1 VAAANDF
8 EPRIKA
14 LDDAA
19 LGAKT
24 VEFRRRLSAGESAA
38 VIVPEACAVVR
49 EAARRTLG
57 LRHFDEQLIGGL
69 VLNDGRIA
77 EMRTGEGKTLVATVP
92 AYLNALAGEG
102 VHVVTVNEYLA
113 GRDAD
118 WMGPVYRFLGME
130 VGVVRSGQ
138 AAAEKKAAYAADV
151 TYGTNS
157 EFGFDYLRDNLAF
170 RLEDQVQRSLGF
182 ALVDE
187 VDSIL
192 IDEARTPLIIGA
204 PSGESSDLYLRVDRI
219 VLQLTRQ
226 PRVPKEKD
234 DGGPGDFAA
243 DEKLKRVFLSEAGHQ
258 RVEELMV
265 REGLVPAYQSL
276 YDPRNVR
283 LMYHLTA
290 ALRAH
295 ALYRRDVDY
304 IVRNGEVLIVDEST
318 GRALEGRR
326 WSDGLHQAIEA
337 KERVTIRAEQSVVAS
352 ISFQNYFRQYVKL
365 AGMTGTAA
373 TEAYEFE
380 DIYRLEVVVIPTHR
394 PQIRR
399 DEPDLVFLT
408 AKDKFAAVI
417 RDIKDCR
424 ERGQPVLVGTTAVG
438 TSELLS
444 GLLTAEGL
452 PHQVLNAK
460 QHERE
465 AMIVAEAG
473 RPGVITIAT
482 NMAGRGTDIVLG
494 GNLAAELAQLGT
506 DATEAEREQHRREWQ
521 QRHDAVIAAG
531 GLHIIGTER
540 HESRR
545 IDNQLRGRSGRQGDP
560 GSSRFYLSIE
570 DHLMRVFGDQQRL
583 RKMLDRIGVAG
594 GAPIE
599 SPLLNRQIETAQRK
613 IEERNFDIRK
623 QLLWYD
629 DVANEQRKAV
639 YEQRNLLLRSD
650 DISASLADIRADVV
664 RHFVDRFAPPES
676 MADSWDLAG
685 LAKFLNERLHVQV
698 SLEEPTDGNPTV
710 SRDRLYATV
719 TDAVTEQYRRRTAAA
734 PEDEIRRMEKQAML
748 ELLDENWREHLAA
761 VDAMKQGIHLRGIAH
776 RNPKDE
782 YKREAFE
789 LFTEMMARLKR
800 QLVRYLA
807 TARVRSPEEVMAEW
821 VRERRAEEDRR
832 NMAEFLQPRPGASR
846 PRAINVVPGN
856 LKPWPRPD
864 EQFPRPAAAVDST
877 PSRNQPCPCGSGTR
891 YRQCH
896 GRLS

>member
-1 VAAANDF
+1 
-8 EPRIKA
+8 
-14 LDDAA
+14 
-19 LGAKT
+19 
-24 VEFRRRLSAGESAA
+24 
-38 VIVPEACAVVR
+38 
-49 EAARRTLG
+49 
-57 LRHFDEQLIGGL
+57 
-69 VLNDGRIA
+69 
-77 EMRTGEGKTLVATVP
+77 
-92 AYLNALAGEG
+92 
-102 VHVVTVNEYLA
+102 VHIVTVNEYLA

-118 WMGPVYRFLGME
+118 WMGPVYRFLGLE

-138 AAAEKKAAYAADV
+138 TGAEKRAAYAADI

-170 RLEDQVQRSLGF
+170 RVEDQVQRSLGF

-204 PSGESSDLYLRVDRI
+204 PSGESSDLYRSVDRI

-226 PRVPKEKD
+226 PRVPTEKD

-243 DEKLKRVFLSEAGHQ
+243 DEKLKRVFLSEEGHQ

-265 REGLVPAYQSL
+265 REGLVPPNQSL

-326 WSDGLHQAIEA
+326 WSDGLHQAVEA
-337 KERVTIRAEQSVVAS
+337 KEGVPIRAEDSTIAS
-352 ISFQNYFRQYVKL
+352 ISFQNFFRHYVKL

-380 DIYRLEVVVIPTHR
+380 DIYGLEVVVIPTHR

-408 AKDKFAAVI
+408 AKDKFTAVI

-465 AMIVAEAG
+465 ALIVAEAG

-506 DATEAEREQHRREWQ
+506 DATDAQRVQNRREWQ
-521 QRHDAVIAAG
+521 QRHDAVLAAG
-531 GLHIIGTER
+531 GLRIIGTER

-583 RKMLDRIGVAG
+583 RKMLDRIGVAEG
-594 GAPIE
+594 EAIE
-599 SPLLNRQIETAQRK
+599 SLLLNRQIETAQRK

-639 YEQRNLLLRSD
+639 YAQRNLLLRSD
-650 DISASLADIRADVV
+650 DISASLTGIRADVV

-685 LAKFLNERLHVQV
+685 LVKFLSERLDVQV
-698 SLEEPTDGNPTV
+698 SLEEPTDGNPTI

-719 TDAVTEQYRRRTAAA
+719 TDAVTEQYRRRTAPA
-734 PEDEIRRMEKQAML
+734 PEDEIHRMEKQAML

-761 VDAMKQGIHLRGIAH
+761 VDAMKQGIHLRGIAQ

-782 YKREAFE
+782 YKREAFQ
-789 LFTEMMARLKR
+789 LFTEMMARVKR

-821 VRERRAEEDRR
+821 ARERRAEEDRR
-832 NMAEFLQPRPGASR
+832 NTADFLQPRPGASR

-856 LKPWPRPD
+856 LKPWPRPND
-864 EQFPRPAAAVDST
+864 EFPRPPAAVDSG
-877 PSRNQPCPCGSGTR
+877 PGRNQPCPCGSGTR